1 MTQSVIIQNQKGIT
15 YAFIKGSSE
24 SIKQLCCPDSVP
36 LDFDDCVKKS
46 AREGIYQISMA
57 MKEISSNWQVSSRS
71 ELERDA
77 TFLGVVNFKNFLRA
91 ETKEVLTQLKEGDVD
106 SIMVTGD
113 SILTGIHIAKEC
125 RIIQSDTVLLGTEVS
140 PDGKIVWVDESG
152 RTTELPKN
160 VNTKKGELG
169 VDLAIFGHVWDSILE
184 KDSKYAMELIEH
196 ICVFGRCTP
205 IEKKSVVTAFNG
217 KGYITSM
224 CGDGSNDCGA
234 LKAAHVGIALS
245 DSDASIISPFTS
257 LNKTITSVVDVL
269 LEGRCAIASA
279 LASYKYMIMVRSG
292 CRQNNYVAPF

>member
-1 MTQSVIIQNQKGIT
+1 MTQSVIVQNQKGIT

-24 SIKQLCCPDSVP
+24 SVEKLCCPDSLP
-36 LDFDDCVKKS
+36 PDFDEYVKKS

-57 MKEISSNWQVSSRS
+57 MKEISSNWQVFSRS

-91 ETKEVLTQLKEGDVD
+91 ETKEVLTHLKEGDVD

-125 RIIQSDTVLLGTEVS
+125 GIIQSDTVLLGTEVS
-140 PDGKIVWVDESG
+140 PEGKIAWIDESG
-152 RTTELPKN
+152 RPAELPKN

-205 IEKKSVVTAFNG
+205 TEKKSVVSAFNG

-279 LASYKYMIMVRSG
+279 LASYKYMIMVRSVY
-292 CRQNNYVAPF
+292 R